1 MAATHP
7 IQTDSAEKRQTYCYI
22 CGRQG
27 DLIYGDSLDHED
39 CEDVIKALREVF
51 ACKEHKEQSLLVPC
65 RRGSLEIRRVAEKD
79 FSGFVCLYHVGV
91 DAAEHSRLLALA
103 ERNIELLNAVEAS
116 NDGIVIANAEGRY
129 TYCNPSYRRISGL
142 AWHDLVGHTAEEMIA
157 VGTVNNATAP
167 TIFRTKKPYTSSQTF
182 RTGVTTTISGNPIL
196 DAHGDIQKVIV
207 NVRDTTELENLRAE
221 LNASR
226 DKLTMFTEVIETLQG
241 RKNSLLFAS
250 PAMRAV
256 HADAVKFARVD
267 APLLIM
273 GETGVGKEVVADVVH
288 KLSPRNHKP
297 FLKINC
303 AAIPEHLLE
312 SELFGYEG
320 GAFTSARKGGRVGL
334 FELADEGTVFLDE
347 IDSLPHELQAKLL
360 RFLQKQEFYR
370 VGGSKLITVN
380 VRLITATNK
389 DIDLLNREATFRT
402 DFFYRLYV
410 LTIKVPPLRERSEDI
425 LALSQMFL
433 SQYNEKYR
441 TNKQLDP
448 EVFRQL
454 FAYSWPGNVRE
465 LENLIERLVV
475 VSNTSLI
482 TQEYLPP
489 HLLECLPAGGSVPGG
504 GRSYKE
510 ERESF
515 ERAFWQ
521 GVIEKHRTTREM
533 AKAVGV
539 THSMV
544 VKRIQALGLER
555 AGKKSG

>member
-1 MAATHP
+1 MSIPTGNG
-7 IQTDSAEKRQTYCYI
+7 SAEKRQTYCYI
-22 CGRQG
+22 CNQQG
-27 DLIYGDSLDHED
+27 ELMYGDSFDHED
-39 CEDVIKALREVF
+39 CEEVIKALREVF
-51 ACKEHKEQSLLVPC
+51 SCKKYQAQSLLVPC
-65 RRGSLEIRRVAEKD
+65 RRGALEIRRVAEKD
-79 FSGFVCLYHVGV
+79 FLGFVCLYHVGITS
-91 DAAEHSRLLALA
+91 DEHGRLLALV

-116 NDGIVIANAEGRY
+116 NDGIVISNAEGRY

-157 VGTVNNATAP
+157 AGTVNNATAP
-167 TIFRTKKPYTSSQTF
+167 TIFRTKKSYTSSQTF
-182 RTGVTTTISGNPIL
+182 RTGVTTSISGNPIL
-196 DAHGDIQKVIV
+196 DAHGNIQKVIV
-207 NVRDTTELENLRAE
+207 NVRDTTELEHLRAE
-221 LNASR
+221 LNASQ

-241 RKNSLLFAS
+241 QKNSLLFAS

-256 HADAVKFARVD
+256 HADVVKFARVD

-288 KLSPRNHKP
+288 KLSPRNLKP

-334 FELADEGTVFLDE
+334 FELADGGTVFLDE

-370 VGGSKLITVN
+370 VGGNKLITVN
-380 VRLITATNK
+380 VRLITATNM
-389 DIDLLNREATFRT
+389 DIDVLNREAIFRT

-425 LALSQMFL
+425 LELSRMFL
-433 SQYNEKYR
+433 TQYNEKYQ
-441 TNKQLDP
+441 TDKQMDP
-448 EVFRQL
+448 MVYRL
-454 FAYSWPGNVRE
+454 LLGYSWPGNVRE

-475 VSNTSLI
+475 VSNGPLI
-482 TQEYLPP
+482 TPEYLPE
-489 HLLECLPAGGSVPGG
+489 HLRGIPGSGRASAIW
-504 GRSYKE
+504 GRSYKD

-515 ERAFWQ
+515 EKAFWQ
-521 GVIEKHRTTREM
+521 EIVGKYRTTREM
-533 AKAVGV
+533 AEAAGV
-539 THSMV
+539 THSTV
-544 VKRIQALGLER
+544 VKRIQSLGLER
-555 AGKKSG
+555 GKKE